1 MVLEVYICL
10 TTQLCEKVM
19 CLFVILLKNIL
30 RPWLKY
36 ILFVEVIRGHKRSL
50 EGQTLDLLLLLH
62 SLDS

>member
-36 ILFVEVIRGHKRSL
+36 ILFVEVIRGH
-50 EGQTLDLLLLLH
+50 
-62 SLDS
+62 